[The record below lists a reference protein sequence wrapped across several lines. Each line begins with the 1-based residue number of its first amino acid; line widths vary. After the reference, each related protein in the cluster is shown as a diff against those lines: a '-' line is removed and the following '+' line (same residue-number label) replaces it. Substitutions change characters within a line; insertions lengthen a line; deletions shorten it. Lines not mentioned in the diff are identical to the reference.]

1 MSPVRPPNSRG
12 PARPDA
18 QSLLEQE
25 IRQEQAAT
33 LGRIA
38 HDLQAALDRLAAFDD
53 IHPDRAA
60 LTAEARAERAELVG
74 HAGRML
80 WYLVIQR
87 EACGLHR
94 NDQLFRDYRVPA
106 EVRNRMGAQPRPR
119 E

>member
-1 MSPVRPPNSRG
+1 MRPPSRP

-25 IRQEQAAT
+25 IRQEQAAS

-38 HDLQAALDRLAAFDD
+38 RDLRAALDRLEAFDRS
-53 IHPDRAA
+53 HRDRAG

-74 HAGRML
+74 RAGRML

-87 EACGLHR
+87 EACGLYR

-106 EVRNRMGAQPRPR
+106 EVRNRMGVQPRPGG
-119 E
+119 